1 MPDRGFLRLPVRN
14 RELAL
19 IALALLITTAGF
31 AAVQLA
37 RAQEFSSSPLIAA
50 VGTNNAARPV
60 RSGRSSGK
68 SCPINTV
75 ILLPVVIAWSCC
87 EAIF

>member
-1 MPDRGFLRLPVRN
+1 MPDRGFLRLPARN

-19 IALALLITTAGF
+19 IALALLITTVGF

-50 VGTNNAARPV
+50 AFFAGAYLIAHLVV
-60 RSGRSSGK
+60 RITLPDADPYVL
-68 SCPINTV
+68 PITAV
-75 ILLPVVIAWSCC
+75 LTALGLID
-87 EAIF
+87 